1 MTIRILS
8 LFLCLNITFLSN
20 AHAQQVPDTSTFF
33 VIDEMAYPEQ
43 DGPFIYVDA
52 GHNNFHTLT
61 GRYVAFG
68 NVLTADGYQLAGQSE
83 EITLAVLEKCAVYVI
98 ANPLHESNVGNWQ
111 NPCPSAF
118 SEQEIMALKEWVT
131 EGGRLFLIADHMP
144 FGGAA
149 KDLGAA
155 FGVEWL
161 NCFAMDNRRR
171 NADRFTH
178 KQGNLGR
185 VGVTENITAVVT
197 FTGSAFKAPASSS
210 IVVGLDEN
218 FTLLSPAIAWQ
229 FEDDTPYISGA
240 GWQQLAYFPYGKGK
254 VVVSGEAAMFSA
266 QLAGPR
272 EQKVGMNSELA
283 KENVQLLR
291 NLVSWLVN

>member
-1 MTIRILS
+1 MITRIISLS
-8 LFLCLNITFLSN
+8 FCLSIVFLTN
-20 AHAQQVPDTSTFF
+20 ANAQQIPDTSTFF
-33 VIDEMAYPEQ
+33 VIEKMAYPDK

-52 GHNNFHTLT
+52 GHNNFHTLA

-68 NVLTADGYQLAGQSE
+68 NVLAADGYRLADQPE
-83 EITLAVLEKCAVYVI
+83 EITSAVLKECAVYVI
-98 ANPLHESNVGNWQ
+98 ANPLHESNVGNWS
-111 NPCPSAF
+111 NPCLSAF
-118 SEQEIMALKEWVT
+118 SEQEITALKNWVA

-155 FGVEWL
+155 FDVEWL

-178 KQGNLGR
+178 KQGTLGR
-185 VGVTENITAVVT
+185 VGVTENITTVVT
-197 FTGSAFKAPASSS
+197 FTGSAFKAPATSS
-210 IVVGLDEN
+210 VVVALDEN
-218 FTLLSPAIAWQ
+218 FTLLSPTIAWQ
-229 FEDDTPYISGA
+229 FEDSTPYEPGTD
-240 GWQQLAYFPYGKGK
+240 WQQLAYFPYGKGK

-266 QLAGPR
+266 QLAGAR
-272 EQKVGMNSELA
+272 EQKVGMNSRLA

-291 NLVSWLVN
+291 NLLEWLMD